1 LFTLG
6 GLFLKTVRRNHS
18 SVSVWSVFLFFLIS
32 SGGCSTLEESRKD
45 SPPLP
50 EPINLAHPFTDI
62 PIPKGFDRDQSKSFV
77 YESGKKNI
85 KVGRLFFSGSSNL
98 KEMVEFYQNE
108 MINHKWTPGVSF
120 LANNGKILNYQKT
133 GWDCTVIIQ
142 SGWLGSDIE
151 IQIGPK

>member
-1 LFTLG
+1 M
-6 GLFLKTVRRNHS
+6 KTVKHNCS
-18 SVSVWSVFLFFLIS
+18 SILVWSIALFFLIF
-32 SGGCSTLEESRKD
+32 SGGCAALKQTKND
-45 SPPLP
+45 SPPPP

-62 PIPKGFDRDQSKSFV
+62 PIPMGFDRDQSKSFV
-77 YESGKKNI
+77 FESESKNI
-85 KVGRLFFSGSSNL
+85 KVGRIFFSGSSNL
-98 KEMVEFYQNE
+98 EETIEFYQNE

-120 LANNGKILNYQKT
+120 LANNGKVLNYQKK

>member
-1 LFTLG
+1 
-6 GLFLKTVRRNHS
+6 LKTVRRNHS
-18 SVSVWSVFLFFLIS
+18 LASVWSIVLFFLILL
-32 SGGCSTLEESRKD
+32 GGCAAFKQSKNET
-45 SPPLP
+45 PPPP

-77 YESGKKNI
+77 YESGSKNM
-85 KVGRLFFSGSSNL
+85 KVGRLFFSGSSKL
-98 KEMVEFYQNE
+98 EETVEFYQNE

-120 LANNGKILNYQKT
+120 LANNGKILNYQKK

-142 SGWLGSDIE
+142 SGWFGSDIE